1 MTKKK
6 TKSTNKGLEHQ
17 ILCVFSKNP
26 FNSFNFKQLSARLG
40 IKDKASREL
49 IKSLI
54 NKLVKEDVLVERGR
68 GKYIINRQNIP
79 GEYVPKSMITGIVD
93 MKQTGKAYILPD
105 NGGEDVFINA
115 GNTNHALNGDHV
127 KVLLFPRRKS
137 RKQEGQIVEVLKR
150 KTIRFVGTIQVS
162 KHFAFLIPD
171 EESMPTDIFI
181 SKERLNGA
189 EDGDKV
195 LGEIIEWPERA
206 KNPFGTIIE
215 VLGKPGDNN
224 VEMTSILTNF
234 DLNIGFSDGLLKEAD
249 NIPKTISK
257 EEIKKRRDFR
267 KVFTLTIDPFDAK
280 DFDDAISIKKLSDT
294 SWEIGVHIADVSHY
308 VKENSGLDKE
318 AFERANSVYLVD
330 RVIPML
336 PEVLSNQ
343 LCSLRPNE
351 DKLCF
356 SAVFEV
362 DNKMKILKHWFGKT
376 IINSDKRYNYEEV
389 QEIIEGKNKDA
400 FSKDILKLHQLAQIL
415 RKARFTKGSID
426 FHSQEVRFVLDK
438 EGNPI
443 KTYVKIPQDSNHLV
457 EEFMLLANKKV
468 AERIG
473 IKGKEDKKEKSFV
486 YRVHDEPTYEKLNAF
501 SEFISKFGYSINYKD
516 KSSMA
521 NSFNKLFQSISGKAE
536 ENLIETIALR
546 TMAKAIYSTDNHG
559 HYGLSFSHYT
569 HFTSPIRRYA
579 DLMVHRLLE
588 HYLNGGKSANKEDL
602 EEQCKHISEQERIA
616 IDAERMSVKYM
627 QAKFLLDKVGQNFK
641 GVISGVSKWGI
652 FVELEDNKCE
662 GMVSLKTMKDDYYFL
677 DEDNYQ
683 VIGHN
688 SHKKYTLGDKV
699 KIRVIEV
706 DLSKRQMNFQL
717 LS

>member
-1 MTKKK
+1 
-6 TKSTNKGLEHQ
+6 
-17 ILCVFSKNP
+17 
-26 FNSFNFKQLSARLG
+26 
-40 IKDKASREL
+40 
-49 IKSLI
+49 
-54 NKLVKEDVLVERGR
+54 VKEDVLVERGR

-234 DLNIGFSDGLLKEAD
+234 DLNIGFSDALLKEAD

-362 DNKMKILKHWFGKT
+362 DNKMKILKQWFGKT

-473 IKGKEDKKEKSFV
+473 IIV
-486 YRVHDEPTYEKLNAF
+486 YMMSRLMRNSMPFLNLF
-501 SEFISKFGYSINYKD
+501 PSLVILSIIKI
-516 KSSMA
+516 KA
-521 NSFNKLFQSISGKAE
+521 VWLILSISFSKIFQVKRKKILLKRLLYE
-536 ENLIETIALR
+536 RWQRQFTLQR
-546 TMAKAIYSTDNHG
+546 TTDIMVC
-559 HYGLSFSHYT
+559 L
-569 HFTSPIRRYA
+569 SPIIPI
-579 DLMVHRLLE
+579 LL
-588 HYLNGGKSANKEDL
+588 LPSEDML
-602 EEQCKHISEQERIA
+602 
-616 IDAERMSVKYM
+616 
-627 QAKFLLDKVGQNFK
+627 
-641 GVISGVSKWGI
+641 
-652 FVELEDNKCE
+652 
-662 GMVSLKTMKDDYYFL
+662 T
-677 DEDNYQ
+677 
-683 VIGHN
+683 
-688 SHKKYTLGDKV
+688 
-699 KIRVIEV
+699 
-706 DLSKRQMNFQL
+706 
-717 LS
+717 